1 MKKIISLLIILS
13 LFHSCETSNKTIT
26 NSSQDLRDEIS
37 NEEKEEL
44 QRTHPVSQE
53 PYISEKTKRI

>member
-13 LFHSCETSNKTIT
+13 LFNSCETSNKPIT

-37 NEEKEEL
+37 YEEKKNYKGPIL
-44 QRTHPVSQE
+44 FHKSH
-53 PYISEKTKRI
+53 IFLKKTKRI